1 MKRGI
6 CKIVAIGLLGLLW
19 VSHATSSEKRFP
31 DVVAE
36 SVVSLGLQDS
46 LGNWSSKGTG
56 FLMYNYER
64 SRHVL
69 VTCRHIVQPEL
80 RRGVTMKLPDIWAK
94 ADLKLGVADLFG
106 KVEGSWATF
115 HIALVR
121 NDTTLWTGH
130 PDDSVDIAV
139 IDFPP
144 EDTAHNVLGRLSD
157 IKYIAK
163 SDCGGLDSLCLAQ
176 DILFVGFPL
185 GLGDLGSPQPLVRSG
200 VISYLDPVRK
210 VFLLDAQVFGGS
222 SGSPVVSTG
231 TARGDPPK
239 MKSRKLLGIVSSFK
253 PSPIRIG
260 LVEKDVTSATKDT
273 VRIAVE
279 NAGLGL
285 VYSVD
290 LIQETIDVHNA
301 RFHDA
306 ATDSSQVAEPAN

>member
-1 MKRGI
+1 MRRGI

-80 RRGVTMKLPDIWAK
+80 RRGVTMKLPDMWAK
-94 ADLKLGVADLFG
+94 ANLKHGVADLFG
-106 KVEGSWATF
+106 KVEDSWATF

-157 IKYIAK
+157 IKYIPK
-163 SDCGGLDSLCLAQ
+163 SDCGGFDSLCLAQ

-185 GLGDLGSPQPLVRSG
+185 GLGDTRNPQPLVRSG
-200 VISYLDPVRK
+200 IISYLDPTRK
-210 VFLLDAQVFGGS
+210 VFMLDAQVFGGS
-222 SGSPVVSTG
+222 SGSPVVTTG
-231 TARGDPPK
+231 TSRGDPPK
-239 MKSRKLLGIVSSFK
+239 DRQRKLVGIVSGYW
-253 PSPIRIG
+253 PSPVQMKLIERE
-260 LVEKDVTSATKDT
+260 LTNAAKDT
-273 VRIAVE
+273 VVLALE
-279 NAGLGL
+279 NAGLGI
-285 VYSVD
+285 VYSID
-290 LIQETIDVHNA
+290 LIRETIDAHNA
-301 RFHDA
+301 RFHSTTA
-306 ATDSSQVAEPAN
+306 DSAEVSGTE